1 MSRNV
6 LDEIDQ
12 REVGNRLSSARK
24 QKGLKQADAASLIDV
39 ARTTI
44 VAIENGTRRITP
56 EELLILAD
64 AYDREVSDFV
74 RPLPAIERAIAQFRG
89 PSFKTNEALETVEP
103 YIELLEEFARN
114 YWELEEMLDKP
125 SRSKYP
131 PVIQDV
137 ERGSVATAAEA
148 AAINE
153 RNRLGLGDGPLPIL
167 RDLLEQEVGLKIF
180 YISFRL
186 AYGFSEI
193 YFFNETLGACIAINS
208 DQPEER
214 RRWSL
219 AHALGHFLAHRHE
232 PSASTED
239 SEAAD
244 SEIFADLF
252 AAYFLIPTSSLTRK
266 YAEITQATRSVTMAD
281 LFKLANYYGVSLSAL
296 ALRLESMGKLTKGAA
311 SRLQRRRVKVG
322 DAMQELGLAPIP
334 SNSEVL
340 PLRYRL
346 LAVEAFQRE
355 LISEGQLAYFLQVDL
370 VRARRIAELL
380 GEIDFTGD
388 ESGTAPERSG
398 QE

>member
-131 PVIQDV
+131 PVIRM

-153 RNRLGLGDGPLPIL
+153 R
-167 RDLLEQEVGLKIF
+167 
-180 YISFRL
+180 
-186 AYGFSEI
+186 
-193 YFFNETLGACIAINS
+193 IA
-208 DQPEER
+208 
-214 RRWSL
+214 W
-219 AHALGHFLAHRHE
+219 
-232 PSASTED
+232 
-239 SEAAD
+239 
-244 SEIFADLF
+244 
-252 AAYFLIPTSSLTRK
+252 
-266 YAEITQATRSVTMAD
+266 V
-281 LFKLANYYGVSLSAL
+281 
-296 ALRLESMGKLTKGAA
+296 
-311 SRLQRRRVKVG
+311 
-322 DAMQELGLAPIP
+322 
-334 SNSEVL
+334 
-340 PLRYRL
+340 
-346 LAVEAFQRE
+346 
-355 LISEGQLAYFLQVDL
+355 
-370 VRARRIAELL
+370 
-380 GEIDFTGD
+380 
-388 ESGTAPERSG
+388 
-398 QE
+398 